1 MKNELSR
8 TPLQT
13 WGAESLYREALR
25 AARRWR
31 NEPAFNSGGPLD
43 DIGDRAQEV
52 VCCVL
57 EHIKRRGIS
66 GDESR
71 MDQVTLFHRI
81 AEYYRFE
88 MVQQCYSVK
97 TTEIFDDEADD
108 DDNARAE
115 LGNIDADAERD
126 QERQGRIQEIFEK
139 IGITE
144 ADWAV
149 FGDANGDLAEAFGIC
164 EREVRNIKAG
174 CRESIIKKLEKFGL
188 LDEIKLILGI
198 RQLGKLKPI

>member
-1 MKNELSR
+1 MKMKNELSR

-43 DIGDRAQEV
+43 HVEDRAQEV

-81 AEYYRFE
+81 SEYSRFE

-97 TTEIFDDEADD
+97 TTEIFDDEADNEG
-108 DDNARAE
+108 NARTE
-115 LGNIDADAERD
+115 LGNIDADAEHD
-126 QERQGRIQEIFEK
+126 QEETRSRIQEVFEK
-139 IGITE
+139 IGITD
-144 ADWAV
+144 ADWSI
-149 FGDANGDLAEAFGIC
+149 FGDANGDLTESLGVC
-164 EREVRNIKAG
+164 QREVRNIKSDRRA
-174 CRESIIKKLEKFGL
+174 SIIKSWKSSGCWTKSN
-188 LDEIKLILGI
+188 
-198 RQLGKLKPI
+198 